1 MERIMSSRNAKL
13 LYRHL
18 EAENA
23 QDLNGTLATLHPDC
37 VFQDHATGQLWRGHS
52 GAADHYRQWWTTF
65 DVTVER
71 LADQSAGWP
80 DENTF
85 IAEAAWKG
93 RHVGEF
99 LGIPASGREILQ
111 RFVVVVG
118 FQDGL
123 MTSERF
129 HYDLASLLRQTGS
142 NVMPDI
148 GSLPYSIM
156 SA

>member
-1 MERIMSSRNAKL
+1 MNNPNIRL
-13 LYRHL
+13 LHRHL

-23 QDLNGTLATLHPDC
+23 QDLEGTLATLHPDC

-65 DVTVER
+65 DVTVAR

-85 IAEAAWKG
+85 IAEATWNG
-93 RHVGEF
+93 RHVGDF
-99 LGIPASGREILQ
+99 LGIPASGRDIQQ

-118 FQDGL
+118 FRDGL

-129 HYDLASLLRQTGS
+129 HYDLASLLRQ
-142 NVMPDI
+142 I
-148 GSLPYSIM
+148 GSDTVPAIAGLPYSTM
-156 SA
+156 AA